1 MQSDTRVQTPNFRV
15 RKLKTVNLENF
26 CAKISI
32 EFEKIDYILSFRTA
46 VTQICYLAGKCKCD
60 HTQNFYTRCQ

>member
-26 CAKISI
+26 GAKISI
-32 EFEKIDYILSFRTA
+32 EFEKIDYILSF
-46 VTQICYLAGKCKCD
+46 
-60 HTQNFYTRCQ
+60 